1 MWGRSREAATEQAAT
16 SAPGSPSR
24 VGGFDSLGQPL
35 SYSDDDATAPEPAAD
50 RGTVLHYW
58 GVKSRAT
65 AIAYTLGYFAPDAD
79 ITYATAIAYPGTPE
93 YAACA

>member
-58 GVKSRAT
+58 GVSWNLKSDSEIR
-65 AIAYTLGYFAPDAD
+65 L
-79 ITYATAIAYPGTPE
+79 
-93 YAACA
+93 